1 MEEKQ
6 FKKELEA
13 KLRSEKL
20 AGQLELERLQP
31 ERARVERE
39 NIEAQAEVQSA
50 ESGQAGQENVA
61 AMTKTPELLGFL
73 DGKNN
78 LDNYLLR
85 FEKYST
91 ITGWQQDTWAV
102 WLSQLLTSKAL
113 DVNSRLSSENIQNY
127 DKLLKALFE

>member
-1 MEEKQ
+1 MLD
-6 FKKELEA
+6 FKKA
-13 KLRSEKL
+13 S
-20 AGQLELERLQP
+20 
-31 ERARVERE
+31 ERARVESE
-39 NIEAQAEVQSA
+39 NIKAQAEVQSA

-61 AMTKTPELLGFL
+61 AMIKTPKLLGFL

-113 DVNSRLSSENIQNY
+113 DVNSRLSSENIRNY
-127 DKLLKALFE
+127 DKLLKALLQRFDFTEQGFRERFKNAKPD